1 MNNLSWQLYMAEF
14 NRIEK
19 EKEKREGG
27 DVCVFCVFDV
37 LLRANWAESHSPWI
51 CWFVFEEA
59 AQNFRRLDLQLLFL
73 TFLFFYTHNP

>member
-1 MNNLSWQLYMAEF
+1 MAES

-19 EKEKREGG
+19 EKEKDEREGG

-37 LLRANWAESHSPWI
+37 LLRANRAESRSPWI

-59 AQNFRRLDLQLLFL
+59 ALNFRRLDLQLHFL
-73 TFLFFYTHNP
+73 AFFCLHSQSLAYIV

>member
-1 MNNLSWQLYMAEF
+1 MNNLSWQLYMAES
-14 NRIEK
+14 NRIEKEK

-37 LLRANWAESHSPWI
+37 LLRANWAESRSPWI

-59 AQNFRRLDLQLLFL
+59 CSEF
-73 TFLFFYTHNP
+73 